1 MRPTGHPPL
10 DPSGESHGVRGGR
23 AVSLALA
30 NALAPEHDW
39 RRSTADLAI
48 DVAGSLVDAAPIDA
62 LFVAAPAALLV
73 DGQAAQ
79 GAVLADRLGL
89 TRVPCYQLEAGDAS
103 GAAAL
108 HAAVAQVAAGLARA
122 ALVVA
127 VSKVSDRSERERAAL
142 LDSLV
147 DREIEAPL
155 GLTYQALCGLLAD
168 LYVTRFKLKPGD
180 LAHVVAKNAANA
192 VAGGETFLPHAPS
205 AIEVR
210 RDIPVAPPLVRS
222 DFAPLFDTA
231 TAVVVAEAPLAR
243 ELTAAPV
250 DIAGLGAAGD
260 VTVIADRPDAL
271 RLEAAARAASSASGV
286 RGLQGVAF
294 VEVSSACSIL
304 EILAVESIG
313 LAEPGTAPG
322 RYKDGLGRAGSP
334 MVINPGGGAQGRG
347 FGFGASGLEQARE
360 ALLQLGPG
368 AGKRQVPAANQP
380 GATGLSL
387 CLAGLGSQA
396 FATLYRRLS

>member
-1 MRPTGHPPL
+1 MR
-10 DPSGESHGVRGGR
+10 
-23 AVSLALA
+23 AIALALES
-30 NALAPEHDW
+30 ALAPGHDW
-39 RRSTADLAI
+39 RRSAADLAVE
-48 DVAGSLVDAAPIDA
+48 VAAPLVDKAPIDA
-62 LFVAAPAALLV
+62 LFVAAPSALLV

-79 GAVLADRLGL
+79 GALLADRLGL
-89 TRVPCYQLEAGDAS
+89 AKLPCYQLEAGDAS

-108 HAAVAQVAAGLARA
+108 HAAVAQVGAGLARA

-142 LDSLV
+142 LDSLI

-168 LYVTRFKLKPGD
+168 LYVARHGLKAGD

-192 VAGGETFLPHAPS
+192 VAGGETFLPHAPT

-231 TAVVVAEAPLAR
+231 TALLVAEMPLAR

-250 DIAGLGAAGD
+250 EIAGLGAAGD
-260 VTVIADRPDAL
+260 LTVIADRSDPL
-271 RLEAAARAASSASGV
+271 RLEAAARAVDAACGKAGID
-286 RGLQGVAF
+286 GLAF
-294 VEVSSACSIL
+294 LEVSSACSIL

-313 LAEPGTAPG
+313 VAAPGTTAG

-334 MVINPGGGAQGRG
+334 LVINPGGGAQGRG

-360 ALLQLGPG
+360 ALLQLGAG
-368 AGKRQVPAANQP
+368 AGKRQVEAASAA
-380 GATGLSL
+380 GATALSV
-387 CLAGLGSQA
+387 CIGGIGSQA
-396 FATLYRRLS
+396 FATMYRRAGS

>member
-1 MRPTGHPPL
+1 MMRP
-10 DPSGESHGVRGGR
+10 
-23 AVSLALA
+23 VSLALE

-39 RRSTADLAI
+39 RRSAADLAI
-48 DVAGSLVDAAPIDA
+48 EVAGPLCQRVPPDLIDA

-79 GAVLADRLGL
+79 GAVVADRLGL
-89 TRVPCYQLEAGDAS
+89 AVVPCYQLEAGDAS

-108 HAAVAQVAAGLARA
+108 HAAVAQVGAGLARA

-142 LDSLV
+142 CDSLI
-147 DREIEAPL
+147 DREVEAPL

-168 LYVTRFKLKPGD
+168 LYLVRHKLKPGD

-231 TAVVVAEAPLAR
+231 TALLVAEAPLAR
-243 ELTAAPV
+243 ELAAAPV
-250 DIAGLGAAGD
+250 EIAGLGAAGD
-260 VTVIADRPDAL
+260 LTVVADRPDPL
-271 RLEAAARAASSASGV
+271 RLEAAARAASKATGA
-286 RGLQGVAF
+286 RGIDGLAF
-294 VEVSSACSIL
+294 LEVSSACSIL
-304 EILAVESIG
+304 ELLAVESIG
-313 LAEPGTAPG
+313 VTAPGTATG

-334 MVINPGGGAQGRG
+334 LCINPGGGAQGRG

-360 ALLQLGPG
+360 ALLQLGAG
-368 AGKRQVPAANQP
+368 AGKRQVAAASQP
-380 GATGLSL
+380 GACALSL

-396 FATLYRRLS
+396 FATLYRRPA

>member
-1 MRPTGHPPL
+1 MRP
-10 DPSGESHGVRGGR
+10 VC
-23 AVSLALA
+23 LALE

-39 RRSTADLAI
+39 RRSAADLAI
-48 DVAGSLVDAAPIDA
+48 EVAAPLCDKAPPNVIDA

-79 GAVLADRLGL
+79 GAILADRLGL
-89 TRVPCYQLEAGDAS
+89 AKLPCYQLEAGDAS

-108 HAAVAQVAAGLARA
+108 HAAVAGLARA
-122 ALVVA
+122 AIVVA

-142 LDSLV
+142 LDSLI
-147 DREIEAPL
+147 DREVEAPL

-168 LYVTRFKLKPGD
+168 LYVARHGLKAGD

-192 VAGGETFLPHAPS
+192 VAGGESFLPHAPS

-231 TAVVVAEAPLAR
+231 TALVVAEAPLAR
-243 ELTAAPV
+243 ELAAAPV
-250 DIAGLGAAGD
+250 EIAGLGAAGD
-260 VTVIADRPDAL
+260 VTVVADRLDPL
-271 RLEAAARAASSASGV
+271 RLESAARAVAGAAGKRGASG
-286 RGLQGVAF
+286 LAF
-294 VEVSSACSIL
+294 LEVSSACSIL

-313 LAEPGTAPG
+313 VAEPGTATR
-322 RYKDGLGRAGSP
+322 RYKDGFGRAGSP
-334 MVINPGGGAQGRG
+334 LVINPGGGAQGRG

-360 ALLQLGPG
+360 ALLQLGAG
-368 AGKRQVPAANQP
+368 AGKRQVEAASQP
-380 GATGLSL
+380 GATGLSV
-387 CLAGLGSQA
+387 CLAGIGSQA
-396 FATLYRRLS
+396 FATLYRRTAA

>member
-1 MRPTGHPPL
+1 MR
-10 DPSGESHGVRGGR
+10 
-23 AVSLALA
+23 AIALALES
-30 NALAPEHDW
+30 ALAPGHDW
-39 RRSTADLAI
+39 RRSAADLAVE
-48 DVAGSLVDAAPIDA
+48 VAAPLVDKAPIDA
-62 LFVAAPAALLV
+62 LFVAAPSALLV

-79 GAVLADRLGL
+79 GALLADRLGL
-89 TRVPCYQLEAGDAS
+89 AKLPCYQLEAGDAS

-108 HAAVAQVAAGLARA
+108 HAAVAQVGAGLARA

-142 LDSLV
+142 LDSLI

-168 LYVTRFKLKPGD
+168 LYVARHGLKAGD

-192 VAGGETFLPHAPS
+192 VAGGETFLPHAPT

-231 TAVVVAEAPLAR
+231 TALLVAEMPLAR

-250 DIAGLGAAGD
+250 EIAGLGAAGD
-260 VTVIADRPDAL
+260 LTVIADRSDPL
-271 RLEAAARAASSASGV
+271 RLEAAARAVDAACGKAGID
-286 RGLQGVAF
+286 GLAF
-294 VEVSSACSIL
+294 LEVSSACSIL

-313 LAEPGTAPG
+313 VAAPGTTAG

-334 MVINPGGGAQGRG
+334 LVINPGGGAQGRG

-360 ALLQLGPG
+360 ALLQLGAG
-368 AGKRQVPAANQP
+368 AGKRQVEAASAA
-380 GATGLSL
+380 GATALSV
-387 CLAGLGSQA
+387 CVGGIGSQA
-396 FATLYRRLS
+396 FATMYRRAGS

>member
-1 MRPTGHPPL
+1 MR
-10 DPSGESHGVRGGR
+10 GV
-23 AVSLALA
+23 ALALE
-30 NALAPEHDW
+30 NALAPQHDW
-39 RRSTADLAI
+39 RRSAADLAI
-48 DVAGSLVDAAPIDA
+48 DVAGPLLERAPPGSIDA

-108 HAAVAQVAAGLARA
+108 HAAVAQVGAGLARA

-142 LDSLV
+142 LDSLI
-147 DREIEAPL
+147 DREVEAPL

-168 LYVTRFKLKPGD
+168 LYVARHGLKAGD

-231 TAVVVAEAPLAR
+231 TALVVAEAPLAR
-243 ELTAAPV
+243 ELAAAPV
-250 DIAGLGAAGD
+250 EIAGLGAAGD
-260 VTVIADRPDAL
+260 VTVLADRPEPL
-271 RLEAAARAASSASGV
+271 RLEAAARAASSATGKRGV
-286 RGLQGVAF
+286 DGLAF
-294 VEVSSACSIL
+294 LEVSSACSIL

-313 LAEPGTAPG
+313 VAASGTATG
-322 RYKDGLGRAGSP
+322 RYKDGLGRAGSAL
-334 MVINPGGGAQGRG
+334 VINPGGGAQGRG
-347 FGFGASGLEQARE
+347 FGFGSSGLEQARE
-360 ALLQLGPG
+360 ALLQLGTG
-368 AGKRQVPAANQP
+368 AGKRQVAAAEQP
-380 GATGLSL
+380 GATALSL

-396 FATLYRRLS
+396 FATLYRRMAT

>member
-1 MRPTGHPPL
+1 MKT
-10 DPSGESHGVRGGR
+10 V
-23 AVSLALA
+23 ALALE

-39 RRSTADLAI
+39 RRSAADLAI
-48 DVAGSLVDAAPIDA
+48 EVAAPLVDRAPVDA

-79 GAVLADRLGL
+79 GAIFADRLGL
-89 TRVPCYQLEAGDAS
+89 AKLPCYQLEAGDAS

-108 HAAVAQVAAGLARA
+108 HAAVAHVGAGLARA
-122 ALVVA
+122 ALVIA

-142 LDSLV
+142 LDSLI
-147 DREIEAPL
+147 DREVEAPL

-168 LYVTRFKLKPGD
+168 LYVARHGLKAGD
-180 LAHVVAKNAANA
+180 IAHVVAKNAANA
-192 VAGGETFLPHAPS
+192 VAGGESFLPHAPT

-231 TAVVVAEAPLAR
+231 TALVVAEAPLAR
-243 ELTAAPV
+243 ELAAAPV
-250 DIAGLGAAGD
+250 EIAAMGAAGD
-260 VTVIADRPDAL
+260 VTVVADRPDPL
-271 RLEAAARAASSASGV
+271 RLEAVARAAAKAGGASG
-286 RGLQGVAF
+286 LAF
-294 VEVSSACSIL
+294 LEVSSACSIL

-313 LAEPGTAPG
+313 VAEPGTATG

-334 MVINPGGGAQGRG
+334 LTINPGGGAQGRG

-360 ALLQLGPG
+360 ALLQLGAG
-368 AGKRQVPAANQP
+368 AGKRQVEAASQP

-387 CLAGLGSQA
+387 CLAGIGSQA
-396 FATLYRRLS
+396 FATRYRRIA